1 MERFFYEA
9 VDGQGRRVIDSDTAN
24 DRESLLLSL
33 QSQGLVVVRWL
44 EGGRPRRFQLTK
56 RGKSLKS
63 GELLQLTKELSH
75 LLKSGLPLDRAL
87 SIIGDSTPSA
97 NVKTVVAHLK
107 EAIRGGKS
115 LSEAVGEK
123 PGDFSEL
130 YVNMVRVGEVGGV
143 LPQALE
149 KVVQFME
156 RTEEIKR
163 FIISS
168 SIYPAILLTV
178 GFISIFVIMGFVV
191 PRFSG
196 IFKDMGQKVPLP
208 TQILMSAS
216 EFLQAWWPVLL
227 TSLVL
232 FVVLFWRW
240 VRLPSNRGRIDRF
253 VTRAPLLGRLVL
265 ETQVS
270 RFSRTLGTLLLS
282 GVPVLKALSIVE
294 RVVGNSLVKGAVAH
308 VYEQV
313 RSGKRISAS
322 MHEKGVFPAMTV
334 QMVSV
339 GEETGRLGDMLV
351 VVADELDNRIQGK
364 IRSYLA
370 LLEPLA
376 ILAMGVIIG
385 AIVVSMLSAILGIS
399 EIEF

>member
-1 MERFFYEA
+1 MERFYYEA

-24 DRESLLLSL
+24 DRDSLLLTL
-33 QSQGLVVVRWL
+33 QSQGLVVLRWL
-44 EGGRPRRFQLTK
+44 EGDRPTRFRLRR

-75 LLKSGLPLDRAL
+75 LLKAGLPLDRAL
-87 SIIGDSTPSA
+87 SIIGESA
-97 NVKTVVAHLK
+97 PTSSVKTLVAQLR

-115 LSEAVGEK
+115 LSEAVAEK

-156 RTEEIKR
+156 RSEEIKR

-168 SIYPAILLTV
+168 SIYPAILLSV

-196 IFKDMGQKVPLP
+196 IFKDLGQKVPVP
-208 TQILMSAS
+208 TQMLMSAS
-216 EFLQAWWPVLL
+216 EFLQEWWLVLL
-227 TSLVL
+227 TALVL
-232 FVVLFWRW
+232 LVVLFWRW
-240 VRLPSNRGRIDRF
+240 VRMPSNKDRIDRF
-253 VTRAPLLGRLVL
+253 LARLPLFGPLVL

-294 RVVGNSLVKGAVAH
+294 RVVGHSLVKGAVAH
-308 VYEQV
+308 IYEQV

-339 GEETGRLGDMLV
+339 GEETGKLGEMLTA
-351 VVADELDNRIQGK
+351 VADELDGRIQGK

-399 EIEF
+399 EINF

>member
-9 VDGQGRRVIDSDTAN
+9 IDGQGRRVIDSDTAN

-33 QSQGLVVVRWL
+33 QTQGLVVVRWL
-44 EGGRPRRFQLTK
+44 EGDRPRRFRLTR

-87 SIIGDSTPSA
+87 SIIGESTPSSS
-97 NVKTVVAHLK
+97 VKTLLAQLK

-115 LSEAVGEK
+115 LSEAVAEK

-168 SIYPAILLTV
+168 SIYPIILLTV

-196 IFKDMGQKVPLP
+196 IFIGFSCLPLLALGPNAVKQGAHRPVCHAITAVWSARAGDAGQPLF
-208 TQILMSAS
+208 THVRNAAS
-216 EFLQAWWPVLL
+216 ERRPG
-227 TSLVL
+227 
-232 FVVLFWRW
+232 
-240 VRLPSNRGRIDRF
+240 P
-253 VTRAPLLGRLVL
+253 
-265 ETQVS
+265 
-270 RFSRTLGTLLLS
+270 
-282 GVPVLKALSIVE
+282 
-294 RVVGNSLVKGAVAH
+294 
-308 VYEQV
+308 
-313 RSGKRISAS
+313 
-322 MHEKGVFPAMTV
+322 
-334 QMVSV
+334 
-339 GEETGRLGDMLV
+339 
-351 VVADELDNRIQGK
+351 QGPFH
-364 IRSYLA
+364 R
-370 LLEPLA
+370 
-376 ILAMGVIIG
+376 
-385 AIVVSMLSAILGIS
+385 
-399 EIEF
+399 

>member
-1 MERFFYEA
+1 MERFYYEA

-24 DRESLLLSL
+24 DRESLLLTL
-33 QSQGLVVVRWL
+33 QSQGLVVLRWL
-44 EGGRPRRFQLTK
+44 EGDRPTRFRLRR

-87 SIIGDSTPSA
+87 SIIGESA
-97 NVKTVVAHLK
+97 PTSSVKTLVAQLR

-115 LSEAVGEK
+115 LSEAVAEK

-156 RTEEIKR
+156 RSEEIKR

-168 SIYPAILLTV
+168 SIYPAILLSV

-196 IFKDMGQKVPLP
+196 IFKDLGQKVPVP
-208 TQILMSAS
+208 TQILMSTS
-216 EFLQAWWPVLL
+216 QFLQEWWVVLL
-227 TSLVL
+227 TALVL
-232 FVVLFWRW
+232 LVVLFWRW
-240 VRLPSNRGRIDRF
+240 VRMPSNKDRIDRF
-253 VTRAPLLGRLVL
+253 LACLPLFGPLVL

-294 RVVGNSLVKGAVAH
+294 RVVGHSLVKGAVAH
-308 VYEQV
+308 IYEQV

-339 GEETGRLGDMLV
+339 GEETGRLGEMLV
-351 VVADELDNRIQGK
+351 TVADELDGRIQGK

-399 EIEF
+399 EINF

>member
-9 VDGQGRRVIDSDTAN
+9 IDGQGRRVVDSDTAN
-24 DRESLLLSL
+24 DRESLIMSL

-44 EGGRPRRFQLTK
+44 EGDRPRRFHLTR

-87 SIIGDSTPSA
+87 SIIGESTPSSG
-97 NVKTVVAHLK
+97 VKTLLAQLK

-115 LSEAVGEK
+115 LSEAVAEK
-123 PGDFSEL
+123 PGEFSEL
-130 YVNMVRVGEVGGV
+130 YINMVRVGEVGGV

-149 KVVQFME
+149 KVAQFME

-168 SIYPAILLTV
+168 SIYPIILLTV
-178 GFISIFVIMGFVV
+178 GLISILIIMGFVV

-196 IFKDMGQKVPLP
+196 IFKDLGQKVPLP
-208 TQILMSAS
+208 TQILMSVSA
-216 EFLQAWWPVLL
+216 FLQEWWPVLL
-227 TSLVL
+227 ISAVSL
-232 FVVLFWRW
+232 VVLFWRW
-240 VRLPSNRGRIDRF
+240 VRMPSNKGRIDRF
-253 VTRAPLLGRLVL
+253 VTRSPLIGALVL

-270 RFSRTLGTLLLS
+270 RFARTFGTLLLS

-322 MHEKGVFPAMTV
+322 MHEKGVFPSMTV

-339 GEETGRLGDMLV
+339 GEETGRLGEMLV
-351 VVADELDNRIQGK
+351 VVADELDGRIQGK

-376 ILAMGVIIG
+376 ILAMGLIIG